1 MSQEVDSLRAQVT
14 QLQAEIQTRFA
25 TLKHENDLIKS
36 QITQIKANQIPSDKL
51 TGEDLTLPVSEYKP
65 VKTKTVYFGSGWFTP
80 KQNEAYKNAMAAIEE
95 NPTVDREN
103 SYVPLEHQFHD
114 IRVDEHPEYL
124 HDKVWAS
131 GTFNGDLTGIK
142 TTDVTL
148 GVYIPDEED
157 VGLGTEISYG
167 HGLGKYILLVIPDE
181 DYGKP
186 INLMSWGF
194 ADKVISMSELKTFDF
209 NKPTYDYYNGAVY

>member
-1 MSQEVDSLRAQVT
+1 MTQEVDLLKAQVT
-14 QLQAEIQTRFA
+14 QLTNEVGQMKNSLDAKISSVKA
-25 TLKHENDLIKS
+25 D
-36 QITQIKANQIPSDKL
+36 QIAAGRLN
-51 TGEDLTLPVSEYKP
+51 GEDLTLPVSEYKP

-80 KQNEAYKNAMAAIEE
+80 RQNEAYKNAMAAIEE

-124 HDKVWAS
+124 HDKVWAG
-131 GTFNGDLTGIK
+131 GTFNGDLAGIK

-148 GVYIPDEED
+148 GIYIPDEED